1 MQDESAEEFP
11 YRTEYKKKS
20 IRSYVIRAGRMTE
33 GQRRAFDTY
42 WGKYGLSL
50 FDGPLNPVEAFGR
63 EAPLVLEIGFG
74 MGDSLLAMAQA
85 EPDKNFI
92 GIEVHPPGVGRLI
105 NNAGKAGI
113 DNLKIYMADAV
124 DVLNDCIGDGILDRF
139 QLYFPD
145 PWHKKKHHKRRIV
158 QPQFV
163 RLICSKLKTGGVMH
177 MATDWQNYAEHML
190 EVLQAESLLENTS
203 SNDDYVERP
212 EWRPETKF
220 ERRGQRLGHGVWD
233 LVYRRL
239 PGEAPALAPSEETV
253 EKPSKSAPEVE

>member
-1 MQDESAEEFP
+1 MQEESAEDFP

-33 GQRRAFDTY
+33 GQRRAFDNY
-42 WGKYGLSL
+42 WGQYGLSL
-50 FDGPLNPVEAFGR
+50 FDGPLDLQQAFGR

-74 MGDSLLAMAQA
+74 MGDSLLAMAEA

-113 DNLKIYMADAV
+113 DNLRVYMADAV
-124 DVLNDCIGDGILDRF
+124 DVLNDCIADASLDRF

-158 QPQFV
+158 QPEFV
-163 RLICSKLKTGGVMH
+163 RLLCTKLKPGGLMH
-177 MATDWQNYAEHML
+177 LATDWENYAEHML
-190 EVLQAESLLENTS
+190 EVLEAEEMLENTAGK
-203 SNDDYVERP
+203 NNYAPRP
-212 EWRPETKF
+212 EFRPETKF

-233 LVYRRL
+233 LLYRRI
-239 PGEAPALAPSEETV
+239 G
-253 EKPSKSAPEVE
+253 